1 MLDSTRGEFREFYRI
16 GTMNRGS
23 TLSSTLEKGSRASF
37 VSYNLDD
44 DASSAGSFQG
54 LQGPDAHLEP
64 IASERPP
71 EKRQI
76 RVTERISTEFLQ
88 LIEQV
93 LAQHVV
99 EIEDLKAEVEESK
112 RMANHDAD
120 PPEQERE
127 VLHFRQTNW
136 SGVEDPEVARVS
148 KASSISRDS
157 RRIRESDKRNTM
169 AAQLMRKQ
177 NEAMKTVGA
186 GEIIE
191 ILDENQSELEHAITR
206 PPQIDYDAI
215 PGLLSDTPSVLAER
229 YRSLTRWQ
237 KMQYWSQSNQYEMVI
252 FAMLYLNVL
261 WMAFELHVTG
271 LWSYEMLNP
280 MSPMTGPEEKTSWMN
295 AIDWGDLF
303 FALFFMVDVCGRVII
318 LNCLFWK
325 VWVNYVD
332 VVVSILALA
341 EVTIVWTVTWPVN
354 PVIFRLLR
362 IGKLARAVRMFTMT
376 SSMSSLQ
383 LLVKCLASSRDMLF
397 CSFSILTFVQCVAGV
412 VLSTLCMD
420 FIQDESQDEELR
432 QEVFKYYGTFTRTF
446 LSMFEIMFANWGP
459 PCRVLVENVSEWFSI
474 FFLIYRCVL
483 GFAVLNVVNAVFVQ
497 QTMRTAVMD
506 EDLAYKQRQKEIDL
520 YTKKVRTLFQ
530 GLDSTG
536 DGAINL
542 EEFSKLVK
550 SDKLAFWMSQ
560 LELEYHDLLQLFE
573 FLDNGDGQITLTE
586 FIDGAARLRGG
597 AKAIDVWRMETKL
610 EVLFEEVLD
619 SLRDV
624 NGKRRR
630 STVQEVLHNS
640 SFKFISSNVH
650 DQAPPALDP
659 MSNAV
664 RRSTVRYEG
673 ELDMDVLEQRRSIL
687 AYAS

>member
-1 MLDSTRGEFREFYRI
+1 
-16 GTMNRGS
+16 
-23 TLSSTLEKGSRASF
+23 
-37 VSYNLDD
+37 
-44 DASSAGSFQG
+44 
-54 LQGPDAHLEP
+54 
-64 IASERPP
+64 
-71 EKRQI
+71 
-76 RVTERISTEFLQ
+76 
-88 LIEQV
+88 
-93 LAQHVV
+93 
-99 EIEDLKAEVEESK
+99 
-112 RMANHDAD
+112 
-120 PPEQERE
+120 
-127 VLHFRQTNW
+127 
-136 SGVEDPEVARVS
+136 
-148 KASSISRDS
+148 
-157 RRIRESDKRNTM
+157 
-169 AAQLMRKQ
+169 
-177 NEAMKTVGA
+177 
-186 GEIIE
+186 
-191 ILDENQSELEHAITR
+191 
-206 PPQIDYDAI
+206 
-215 PGLLSDTPSVLAER
+215 
-229 YRSLTRWQ
+229 
-237 KMQYWSQSNQYEMVI
+237 
-252 FAMLYLNVL
+252 MLYLNVL

-280 MSPMTGPEEKTSWMN
+280 MSPMTGPEEGERFGVGPWMN

-318 LNCLFWK
+318 LNCLK

-420 FIQDESQDEELR
+420 FIQDESQDRPGRHWDGLLETVSPLNRSFPVTRAELVSTFLRPQDEELR

-446 LSMFEIMFANWGP
+446 LSMFEIMFASPGAMMNWGP

-542 EEFSKLVK
+542 EDRSSGVR
-550 SDKLAFWMSQ
+550 WRR
-560 LELEYHDLLQLFE
+560 ELRVR
-573 FLDNGDGQITLTE
+573 
-586 FIDGAARLRGG
+586 GAESAWTSGFCQGWNDACR
-597 AKAIDVWRMETKL
+597 IMV
-610 EVLFEEVLD
+610 
-619 SLRDV
+619 
-624 NGKRRR
+624 
-630 STVQEVLHNS
+630 
-640 SFKFISSNVH
+640 
-650 DQAPPALDP
+650 
-659 MSNAV
+659 
-664 RRSTVRYEG
+664 
-673 ELDMDVLEQRRSIL
+673 
-687 AYAS
+687 

>member
-1 MLDSTRGEFREFYRI
+1 
-16 GTMNRGS
+16 
-23 TLSSTLEKGSRASF
+23 
-37 VSYNLDD
+37 
-44 DASSAGSFQG
+44 
-54 LQGPDAHLEP
+54 
-64 IASERPP
+64 
-71 EKRQI
+71 
-76 RVTERISTEFLQ
+76 
-88 LIEQV
+88 
-93 LAQHVV
+93 
-99 EIEDLKAEVEESK
+99 
-112 RMANHDAD
+112 
-120 PPEQERE
+120 
-127 VLHFRQTNW
+127 
-136 SGVEDPEVARVS
+136 
-148 KASSISRDS
+148 
-157 RRIRESDKRNTM
+157 
-169 AAQLMRKQ
+169 
-177 NEAMKTVGA
+177 
-186 GEIIE
+186 
-191 ILDENQSELEHAITR
+191 
-206 PPQIDYDAI
+206 
-215 PGLLSDTPSVLAER
+215 
-229 YRSLTRWQ
+229 
-237 KMQYWSQSNQYEMVI
+237 
-252 FAMLYLNVL
+252 
-261 WMAFELHVTG
+261 MAFELHVTG

-573 FLDNGDGQITLTE
+573 E
-586 FIDGAARLRGG
+586 
-597 AKAIDVWRMETKL
+597 
-610 EVLFEEVLD
+610 
-619 SLRDV
+619 
-624 NGKRRR
+624 
-630 STVQEVLHNS
+630 
-640 SFKFISSNVH
+640 
-650 DQAPPALDP
+650 
-659 MSNAV
+659 
-664 RRSTVRYEG
+664 
-673 ELDMDVLEQRRSIL
+673 
-687 AYAS
+687 